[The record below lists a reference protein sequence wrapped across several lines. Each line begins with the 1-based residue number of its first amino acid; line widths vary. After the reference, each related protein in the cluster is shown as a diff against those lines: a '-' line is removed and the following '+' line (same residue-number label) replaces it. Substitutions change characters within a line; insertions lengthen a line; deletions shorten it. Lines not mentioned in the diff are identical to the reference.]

1 MSKRVGLYFN
11 SNHATVSHHSLS
23 ISPHIASEPQ
33 SKGFR
38 QTIIRAGTNA
48 ALHNSGVM
56 RHGLNTIY
64 YANQHRPIMA
74 AREGAAAVWDAVTGS
89 RK

>member
-1 MSKRVGLYFN
+1 MVKN
-11 SNHATVSHHSLS
+11 STDLVFTSSS
-23 ISPHIASEPQ
+23 ISTDA
-33 SKGFR
+33 KGLQ

-48 ALHNSGVM
+48 ALQNSGVM

-64 YANQHRPIMA
+64 YANQNRPIMA

>member
-11 SNHATVSHHSLS
+11 SNHATVLHQFLPL
-23 ISPHIASEPQ
+23 SPHTPSEPQ
-33 SKGFR
+33 PKGLP
-38 QTIIRAGTNA
+38 QTIIHAGTNA

-64 YANQHRPIMA
+64 YVNQHRPIMT
-74 AREGAAAVWDAVTGS
+74 AREGAAAVWDAVTDS